1 MLHAGVLGFVHP
13 RTGDYMEFTA
23 PLPAYFEEILQ
34 KLRHGGVRGD

>member
-23 PLPAYFEEILQ
+23 PLPAYFTEILQ
-34 KLRHGGVRGD
+34 KLRKGE